1 MSYIE
6 NIYVCLAAPLLVAVL
21 CTSDNRWRTPLFLL
35 VGMTVC
41 LLSSYIST
49 FFALATA
56 ADTAAASVEI
66 APLVEETM
74 KLLPVLF
81 YLLVFEPGKKKAAEA
96 VLMVAIGFATFEN
109 VCFLLQDGAASI
121 LHLLIRGFGT
131 GAMHVLCGVFV
142 SVGLLYLWDKLWLQV
157 AGTFGLLATA
167 SVFHAVY
174 NILVL
179 QTGPAAVVG
188 YLIPSGLTVA
198 WVAFGKRAMQ
208 KYLS

>member
-6 NIYVCLAAPLLVAVL
+6 NIYVCLAAPLLIAVL
-21 CTSDNRWRTPLFLL
+21 CTSGSRRRTPLFLL
-35 VGMTVC
+35 AGMTVC

-49 FFALATA
+49 FFALINE
-56 ADTAAASVEI
+56 ADTAVASVEI

-96 VLMVAIGFATFEN
+96 VLMIAIGFGTFEN
-109 VCFLLQDGAASI
+109 VCYLLQNGADSI
-121 LHLLIRGFGT
+121 PHLLIRGFGT
-131 GAMHVLCGVFV
+131 GAMHVLCGVIV
-142 SVGLLYLWDKLWLQV
+142 SVGMLYLWDKLWLQV
-157 AGTFGLLATA
+157 AGTFGLLSIAA
-167 SVFHAVY
+167 IFHAVY

-179 QTGPAAVVG
+179 QTGPAAVIG
-188 YLIPSGLTVA
+188 YLIPSGLTA
-198 WVAFGKRAMQ
+198 IWVAFGKRAIR